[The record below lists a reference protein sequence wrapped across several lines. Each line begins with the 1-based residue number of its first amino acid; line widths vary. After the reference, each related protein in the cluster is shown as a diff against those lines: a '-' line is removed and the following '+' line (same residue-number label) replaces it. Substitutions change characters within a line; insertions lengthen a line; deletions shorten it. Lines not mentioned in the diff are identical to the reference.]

1 MVSIPVVSQNF
12 FVRHWVVKQWSRHL
26 RRRAQR
32 TKVCDLGMGQNW
44 KPRGPEIQMY
54 SLYWDPRCHFTVN
67 HLILPVSKFDPY
79 PFLKWEYDMEY
90 EWNIQLSE
98 EIWFFWMGWS
108 VRNQS
113 NPLIGFNILKCMFFP
128 PARWGSLDFS
138 KGAIPLLLPTLLP
151 APPSPRV
158 LLFQLVVTLPP
169 MDPSHI
175 TSSAVEHVCI
185 KPYRKLRMQWRL
197 LSRIHGSVSKPIV
210 PL

>member
-1 MVSIPVVSQNF
+1 
-12 FVRHWVVKQWSRHL
+12 
-26 RRRAQR
+26 
-32 TKVCDLGMGQNW
+32 MGQNW

-54 SLYWDPRCHFTVN
+54 SLYWDLRCHFTVN
-67 HLILPVSKFDPY
+67 HPILPVSKFDPY

-90 EWNIQLSE
+90 EWNIQLTE
-98 EIWFFWMGWS
+98 EIWFLWMGWS

-113 NPLIGFNILKCMFFP
+113 NPLIGFNSLKCMFFP

-158 LLFQLVVTLPP
+158 LFQLVVTLPP

-175 TSSAVEHVCI
+175 TSSGCSGARMHRTLSQAADAVETPFKNTWQCVKTNSTPVVHI
-185 KPYRKLRMQWRL
+185 KIAGIYGC
-197 LSRIHGSVSKPIV
+197 SSH
-210 PL
+210 